1 MIICFVIM
9 LINLEIDEVLFR
21 LLWFISFIFILRIN
35 IVLVLYVLKIEKV
48 KLKLKKYCLS
58 FMVLDIMY

>member
-1 MIICFVIM
+1 MF
-9 LINLEIDEVLFR
+9 INLEIDEVLFR

-35 IVLVLYVLKIEKV
+35 IVLVLLKIKKV
-48 KLKLKKYCLS
+48 KLKLKKYRLS

>member
-9 LINLEIDEVLFR
+9 FINLEIDEVLFR

-35 IVLVLYVLKIEKV
+35 IVLVLLKIEKV

>member
-9 LINLEIDEVLFR
+9 YINLEIDEVLFW

-35 IVLVLYVLKIEKV
+35 IGKCVGIIKN
-48 KLKLKKYCLS
+48 
-58 FMVLDIMY
+58 

>member
-9 LINLEIDEVLFR
+9 FINLEIDEVLFW